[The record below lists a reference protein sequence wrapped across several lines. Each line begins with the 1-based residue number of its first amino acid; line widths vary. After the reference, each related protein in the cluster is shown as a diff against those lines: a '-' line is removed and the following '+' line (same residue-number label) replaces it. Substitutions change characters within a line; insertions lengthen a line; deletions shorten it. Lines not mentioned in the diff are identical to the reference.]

1 MLPDDCLVFSFT
13 MFLVQI
19 LPDPVYE
26 HPTLDSSNA
35 ETKLPWILELR
46 GKTGKVY
53 SQTCDSQIFLGGQS
67 SLTLRSLGNQNGQL
81 FFCPTQK

>member
-1 MLPDDCLVFSFT
+1 

-53 SQTCDSQIFLGGQS
+53 SQTFDSQIFLGGQRV
-67 SLTLRSLGNQNGQL
+67 L
-81 FFCPTQK
+81 

>member
-35 ETKLPWILELR
+35 ETKLAWILELR

-53 SQTCDSQIFLGGQS
+53 SQKFDSQIFLGGQS
-67 SLTLRSLGNQNGQL
+67 SLTLRSLGNHNGQL
-81 FFCPTQK
+81 FFCLTQK